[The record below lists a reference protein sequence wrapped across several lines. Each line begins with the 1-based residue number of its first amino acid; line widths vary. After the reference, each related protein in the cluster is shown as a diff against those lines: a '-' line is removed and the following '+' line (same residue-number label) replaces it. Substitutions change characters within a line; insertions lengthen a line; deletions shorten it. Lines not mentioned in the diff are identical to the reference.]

1 MAQGA
6 GYMDFYWS
14 PSLPKMTR
22 KTAMKKA
29 LMQTTSL
36 HVMLSPR
43 SVTPIRHAIM
53 GLRLHTMPTV
63 DTLKK
68 LILLKAM

>member
-1 MAQGA
+1 
-6 GYMDFYWS
+6 
-14 PSLPKMTR
+14 MTR
-22 KTAMKKA
+22 KTAIKKA

-36 HVMLSPR
+36 HVMLSPS

-68 LILLKAM
+68 FILLKAM